1 MKKILNG
8 ILLASL
14 TLFISACA
22 NNNRS
27 GMGIAYTNTIDPIFH
42 DNYVR
47 GFNRGEA
54 CSKSLFGLFAWG
66 NASIEMAKNNSGII
80 KVASADTE
88 YFNLFGIYGSACTII
103 KGE

>member
-1 MKKILNG
+1 MKKIFKS
-8 ILLASL
+8 ILLVSL
-14 TLFISACA
+14 LVTISSCTT
-22 NNNRS
+22 NNRS
-27 GMGIAYTNTIDPIFH
+27 GLGIAYTNTVDPIFH

-47 GFNRGEA
+47 GFNRGES

-80 KVASADTE
+80 KVASADTK